1 MSRTR
6 TYYVYIMTNKSGTL
20 YIGVTG
26 DINKRVWQHKS
37 KLVEG
42 FTNRYNITRLL
53 YLETFGDVPFKDC
66 QSPLLLPRSTAFL
79 TIRWP
84 ISCRMRENPAR
95 CL

>member
-1 MSRTR
+1 
-6 TYYVYIMTNKSGTL
+6 MTNKSGTL

-53 YLETFGDVPFKDC
+53 YLETFGDVTSAIAREKVMKGWTRKKKLD
-66 QSPLLLPRSTAFL
+66 L
-79 TIRWP
+79 IRGTNRDLRDLAEDWHTP
-84 ISCRMRENPAR
+84 
-95 CL
+95 